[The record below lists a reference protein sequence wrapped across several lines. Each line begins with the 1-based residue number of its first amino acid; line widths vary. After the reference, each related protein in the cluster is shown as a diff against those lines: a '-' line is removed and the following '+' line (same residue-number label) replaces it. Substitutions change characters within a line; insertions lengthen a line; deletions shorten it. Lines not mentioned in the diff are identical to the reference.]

1 MSFSSAC
8 FIHDTEAKVNNLLLK
23 AAANDLL
30 QRWSVS
36 KRVNSW
42 RAARRRDANST
53 TELAAEAD
61 VRFRGQSGRRS
72 EIPECLLL
80 TQSGHGN
87 AFAVTPNRVAMCL
100 KPLVP
105 AIVQGHD
112 ARFEP
117 CRGHELQGQ

>member
-1 MSFSSAC
+1 MEERIRSASMTSEAVIDFAECDSSASSSDAGEFMSFSSAC

-53 TELAAEAD
+53 TELAPEAD
-61 VRFRGQSGRRS
+61 VRFRGQSGDQRA
-72 EIPECLLL
+72 P
-80 TQSGHGN
+80 
-87 AFAVTPNRVAMCL
+87 V
-100 KPLVP
+100 
-105 AIVQGHD
+105 
-112 ARFEP
+112 
-117 CRGHELQGQ
+117 